1 MGLSCL
7 AVPQSDATLQSYN
20 SIHSESKFSGSFG
33 SSCPT
38 LPKSDAVLEQRY
50 ITIHPAPKFRDG
62 IGLRDRSQPL
72 IAAKRKI
79 PTQHAKA

>member
-20 SIHSESKFSGSFG
+20 SIHSESKYSGSIG
-33 SSCPT
+33 LSYPA
-38 LPKSDAVLEQRY
+38 LPKSDEVLMQRY
-50 ITIHPAPKFRDG
+50 IPILSESKCSDG
-62 IGLRDRSQPL
+62 IGLRDRSRPL

-79 PTQHAKA
+79 PTRHAEA

>member
-1 MGLSCL
+1 MAAFRRADQL
-7 AVPQSDATLQSYN
+7 DFRRETSYQ
-20 SIHSESKFSGSFG
+20 
-33 SSCPT
+33 
-38 LPKSDAVLEQRY
+38 SDAVLELRY

-79 PTQHAKA
+79 PTRHAEA